1 MECCWIQPPFAL
13 VFLLF
18 IVVLKIPKEPV
29 WNTSLVLLAGDR
41 LVDCLISKQRGFM
54 VSFWRVA
61 SWKGSVEKSTFS
73 FIFRMDLRLQACQLN
88 WGCWARI
95 VFTSS
100 PNLLFS
106 KSLWVFSVW
115 PRESYWHCS
124 ASLEVTW
131 FYPSEVSV
139 PMHTALQQT
148 WTMTRHRELHGQGH
162 LLTFSS
168 VSYFVPYI
176 KVLTWLRE
184 DKWLH
189 GLHLL
194 ARPRAV
200 AVGCWGFHCWWKT
213 EGKKK
218 SFRVWKPRLNR
229 IHMGRKWRTFAKH
242 KWPIV
247 MQSPLY
253 SK

>member
-61 SWKGSVEKSTFS
+61 SWKGSVENSTFS
-73 FIFRMDLRLQACQLN
+73 FIFRMNLRLQACQLN

-124 ASLEVTW
+124 ASLE
-131 FYPSEVSV
+131 
-139 PMHTALQQT
+139 
-148 WTMTRHRELHGQGH
+148 
-162 LLTFSS
+162 
-168 VSYFVPYI
+168 I
-176 KVLTWLRE
+176 TWLYPQ
-184 DKWLH
+184 KWVSPCTLH
-189 GLHLL
+189 CSKPGPWHATENVMVKAICLHSL
-194 ARPRAV
+194 P
-200 AVGCWGFHCWWKT
+200 C
-213 EGKKK
+213 
-218 SFRVWKPRLNR
+218 
-229 IHMGRKWRTFAKH
+229 
-242 KWPIV
+242 PIL
-247 MQSPLY
+247 SLI
-253 SK
+253 

>member
-41 LVDCLISKQRGFM
+41 LMDCLISKQRGFM

-61 SWKGSVEKSTFS
+61 SWKGSVENSTFS
-73 FIFRMDLRLQACQLN
+73 FIFRMNLRLQACQLN
-88 WGCWARI
+88 WGCWAHI

-124 ASLEVTW
+124 ASLEITW

-184 DKWLH
+184 DK
-189 GLHLL
+189 
-194 ARPRAV
+194 
-200 AVGCWGFHCWWKT
+200 
-213 EGKKK
+213 
-218 SFRVWKPRLNR
+218 
-229 IHMGRKWRTFAKH
+229 
-242 KWPIV
+242 
-247 MQSPLY
+247 
-253 SK
+253 